1 MTDSLVSYTQALR
14 LTLEHIS
21 PLDSETISL
30 FQSVGRMV
38 ARDLAAM
45 VDAPS
50 VDVSLKDGYA
60 IRSEDI
66 DQASVTHP
74 VRLRLMGS
82 IAAGDQFKGELTP
95 GTAIRILS
103 GARIPMGAQAV
114 VSEEFAH
121 DDGHAVVVTNNAE
134 PGRNILRRGGDV
146 CVGQPLVAAG
156 ARLRPAQV
164 GLLAASGYDA
174 VPAIRLP
181 NVAIIATGTEVIAPG
196 EKLQEGKLFAS
207 NLVTLSAWCTLYG
220 MQTRVSVVEDQAAAI
235 KDRLLQMIA
244 ASDAII
250 TSGGAWTGEHDLV
263 IRLLDELGWRKIYH
277 KVKMGPGKA
286 IGFGVWRDKPIFCLP
301 GGPPSNQMAFIQ
313 LALPGL
319 LKLAGRSRSE
329 ATSSLPRVM
338 AKLAQDVA
346 GQKDWTQFIEGRFQ
360 RTESEILFHPY
371 KMASRLQSMGDA
383 EGILAIPE
391 GAANILKGVLVRVQ
405 VLPWDAINNN
415 VERMDEKQW

>member
-30 FQSVGRMV
+30 FQSVGRV
-38 ARDLAAM
+38 TARDLAAM
-45 VDAPS
+45 VDSPS

-60 IRSEDI
+60 VRSADI
-66 DQASVTHP
+66 GQASIANP
-74 VRLRLMGS
+74 VRLRLIGS
-82 IAAGDQFKGELTP
+82 IAAGDQFKGELMP

-103 GARIPMGAQAV
+103 GARIPKGAEAV
-114 VSEEFAH
+114 VSEEFAD
-121 DDGHAVVVTNNAE
+121 DDGFRVTVTNDAE

-146 CVGQPLVAAG
+146 CVGQPLVSAG

-174 VPAIRLP
+174 VPVIRLP

-196 EKLQEGKLFAS
+196 EKLEEGKLFAS

-220 MQTRVSVVEDQAAAI
+220 MQTRVGVVEDQSDAI
-235 KDRLLQMIA
+235 KDRLLQMVA
-244 ASDAII
+244 ASDAIL

-263 IRLLDELGWRKIYH
+263 IRLLDELGWRKVYH

-286 IGFGVWRDKPIFCLP
+286 IGFGLWRGKPIFCLP

-319 LKLAGRSRSE
+319 LKLAGHSQ
-329 ATSSLPRVM
+329 PRLAERT
-338 AKLAQDVA
+338 AKLAQNVE

-360 RTESEILFHPY
+360 KTESEILFHPY

-391 GAANILKGVLVRVQ
+391 GTANVPKGALVRVQ
-405 VLPWDAINNN
+405 VLPWDAIHNNA
-415 VERMDEKQW
+415 ERINEKQW